1 MNLLESNWTLQL
13 QNGQIMSICDVV
25 QRRPSVPARMY
36 PDIYDGHRVR
46 NILTGSVS
54 DTCNYQY
61 IDTRVYILP
70 VSHSHVDV
78 ELVTRRAQAL
88 RGTSGPG
95 AVLRRHWQ
103 PGVPTCSSQT
113 RVIIDRT
120 HVQRVSQI
128 KREFYVSWFCAWCKH
143 VQVFK
148 MPVKD

>member
-13 QNGQIMSICDVV
+13 QDGQIVSICDVV

-36 PDIYDGHRVR
+36 PDVCDRHRVR

-88 RGTSGPG
+88 GGTSGPG
-95 AVLRRHWQ
+95 AVLRGH
-103 PGVPTCSSQT
+103 
-113 RVIIDRT
+113 
-120 HVQRVSQI
+120 
-128 KREFYVSWFCAWCKH
+128 
-143 VQVFK
+143 
-148 MPVKD
+148 